1 MTSLFWLF
9 FFFFLKPYNCW
20 RRFHITQLFHP
31 SLLLCTSSCFQL
43 ITHLTENWQLKS
55 CILIFSDMVVG
66 FDICDRVVKMV
77 QKQLTLGTYDLI
89 VWRVSSWE
97 WGLLIVF
104 ATLLGAVYI
113 SFPLTLVNN
122 TSTEFNILE
131 YSVFKTSIFYL
142 LTLVSTLNT
151 SFHKSY
157 TIFFIQHTYAS
168 QLTNDVAIIDP
179 SHSAPEPLINTSIIF
194 NVRVCIPF
202 IDTNYI
208 AYVRRPTTLEILR
221 IYHLL
226 DL

>member
-1 MTSLFWLF
+1 MIKISFSFYTSSWHHSFDF
-9 FFFFLKPYNCW
+9 FSSSLLSPIIVGEDFTCHNF
-20 RRFHITQLFHP
+20 FHP

-55 CILIFSDMVVG
+55 CMLIFSDMVVG

-77 QKQLTLGTYDLI
+77 QKTLILGTYDLI
-89 VWRVSSWE
+89 VWRVPSWE
-97 WGLLIVF
+97 WELLIVF

-157 TIFFIQHTYAS
+157 TIFLFNTLMRHNLQTMLLLSIRRIQ
-168 QLTNDVAIIDP
+168 LR
-179 SHSAPEPLINTSIIF
+179 SH
-194 NVRVCIPF
+194 
-202 IDTNYI
+202 
-208 AYVRRPTTLEILR
+208 
-221 IYHLL
+221 
-226 DL
+226 